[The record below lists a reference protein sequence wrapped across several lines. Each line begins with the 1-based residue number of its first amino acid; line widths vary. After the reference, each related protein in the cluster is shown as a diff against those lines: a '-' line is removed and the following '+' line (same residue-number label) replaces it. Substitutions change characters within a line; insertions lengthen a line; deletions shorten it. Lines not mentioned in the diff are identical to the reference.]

1 MLKLKNLLLNNN
13 TKEHSQHY
21 KLLELNSKMLKL
33 ENSMPIKL
41 LKPLKMLFNLP
52 NKLEMMLKT
61 ILNKLISIY
70 KKLKKLYK
78 KPLKKLP
85 QSDKNSTL
93 PKLNMM
99 QLNGIGKQPLINFT
113 LLKPENKQLIELLL
127 LP

>member
-1 MLKLKNLLLNNN
+1 
-13 TKEHSQHY
+13 
-21 KLLELNSKMLKL
+21 MLKL